1 MKRVSIIFGFIILS
15 LSLQVLLQGC
25 ENFLE
30 YENDYEE
37 YDDSWGDDYQGWD
50 AALYTELSI
59 TSLAIS
65 SLSGSD
71 KPVLDMNVK
80 NTGDAVCNSAEVYTR
95 IKKGDHIINEG
106 ISLLGDVPMN
116 YNSSAKVYFQK
127 AILYDPSYNVEVI
140 ISWYNKEGDYFET
153 ISYL

>member
-50 AALYTELSI
+50 AALYT
-59 TSLAIS
+59 
-65 SLSGSD
+65 
-71 KPVLDMNVK
+71 
-80 NTGDAVCNSAEVYTR
+80 
-95 IKKGDHIINEG
+95 
-106 ISLLGDVPMN
+106 
-116 YNSSAKVYFQK
+116 
-127 AILYDPSYNVEVI
+127 
-140 ISWYNKEGDYFET
+140 
-153 ISYL
+153 